1 MFGGSGLVEMFKSD
15 KKLTD
20 HVSSNFLNKQSD
32 VPIGPDRIGEQSGE
46 SVVSELV

>member
-20 HVSSNFLNKQSD
+20 KVPSAFQSKTY
-32 VPIGPDRIGEQSGE
+32 IAGTSTERIGEQSGE
-46 SVVSELV
+46 SLLSES